1 MLERKEHL
9 EKNIIEQ
16 IQEAQLKLGFVKETV
31 RLYYPLD
38 SLNAILNIHC
48 QEGNEMCIQLA
59 SVFPDFT
66 FGCRGERV
74 EISVPPDYVEYV
86 HREVKTPAFLAEMI
100 ARFQENQH
108 LTFQQVQQIF
118 AEFGEYECQK
128 MPEGADFDYVLYFE
142 NPDIDSYYYCI
153 RMEMGHTIY
162 HRFMKEDYEQLIL

>member
-1 MLERKEHL
+1 
-9 EKNIIEQ
+9 
-16 IQEAQLKLGFVKETV
+16 
-31 RLYYPLD
+31 
-38 SLNAILNIHC
+38 
-48 QEGNEMCIQLA
+48 MCIQLA

-100 ARFQENQH
+100 ARFQENPH
-108 LTFQQVQQIF
+108 LTFQQVQHIF

-128 MPEGADFDYVLYFE
+128 MPEGADFDYVLYFT
-142 NPDIDSYYYCI
+142 NPDIDAYYYCI

-162 HRFMKEDYEQLIL
+162 HRFIKEDYEQLIL